1 MMFSISLFLQQYLQ
15 NIYYGKFFILTICA
29 IVLKIYE
36 LAIPVYNRTRQKE
49 KSKECAQQYS
59 QIYQMFWYMITTTHN
74 ISSKY
79 VFGRTT
85 YYYGK
90 HQFYMYHA
98 NRQILYKK
106 TMILV
111 LKYSLTIP
119 TSKVLLRTLMNLQL
133 FYKFQKN
140 KYVKILESKIRDSD
154 KYSTHLQNIF

>member
-15 NIYYGKFFILTICA
+15 NIHYGKFFILTICA

-36 LAIPVYNRTRQKE
+36 LAIPVYTRTHQKE

-90 HQFYMYHA
+90 YQFYMYHA
-98 NRQILYKK
+98 NRRILYKK
-106 TMILV
+106 DYDPCAEILFDYTYI
-111 LKYSLTIP
+111 KSIAADIDESP
-119 TSKVLLRTLMNLQL
+119 TLLQ
-133 FYKFQKN
+133 
-140 KYVKILESKIRDSD
+140 ISEE
-154 KYSTHLQNIF
+154 